1 MIIAVLNVPHIP
13 SPDRVRRLGVLL
25 KAVCVWANDTIL
37 SFTFAP
43 EVLVTDRIFCL
54 AAHRHENIRKVDVN
68 VNVQTTRKPSK
79 LSRELYWDGQ
89 GRHEDVYSKRLGQLP
104 AVGCS
109 DSLGMEIFRAA
120 SKIYYDHHN
129 NAMVCMFIILRS
141 ESKMLSIFSATTRVG
156 HSICWPR

>member
-129 NAMVCMFIILRS
+129 NAMVCMFPYS
-141 ESKMLSIFSATTRVG
+141 SI
-156 HSICWPR
+156 